1 MTRQERWIPYVFLAP
16 ALFLILAFRFFP
28 AIQGLRESLYSIS
41 FVSESGKVFA
51 GLDNYRM
58 IFADPTFIQTVRNTF
73 LFNLIVN
80 PVQII
85 GALGLALLV
94 NQKVR
99 GVSFFRSVLLLPVA
113 VSINISSIV
122 GGIALYQ
129 TGLVNG
135 LLGAVGLPPQPFLL
149 SADTALATI
158 IALSSWI
165 GIPYWMLFI
174 LAGLQN
180 IPQDIFES
188 ASIDGAN
195 AWTKLTNITLP
206 LLRRVLAFVLVSDT
220 VSNFLLFV
228 PIYLLTEGGPEL
240 STNTIMYEAYRR
252 GLVYGDIGASSAMV
266 SVLLL
271 IIIVVIAVEFYFLRS
286 E

>member
-1 MTRQERWIPYVFLAP
+1 MTRQERWIPYLFLAP
-16 ALFLILAFRFFP
+16 ALFLILAFRLIP
-28 AIQGLRESLYSIS
+28 AVQGLKESLYSIS
-41 FVSESGKVFA
+41 FVSESGKIFV
-51 GLDNYRM
+51 GLDNYRS
-58 IFADPTFIQTVRNTF
+58 IFSDPTFVQTVRNTI

-80 PVQII
+80 PVQIF
-85 GALGLALLV
+85 GALALALLV

-113 VSINISSIV
+113 VSLNISSIV

-135 LLGAVGLPPQPFLL
+135 LLGAFGIPPQPFLL
-149 SADTALATI
+149 SPDTALATI
-158 IALSSWI
+158 IGLSSWI

-180 IPQDIFES
+180 IPADIYES

-195 AWTKLTNITLP
+195 AWTRLVSITLP
-206 LLRRVLAFVLVSDT
+206 LLKRVLAFVLVSDT

-228 PIYLLTEGGPEL
+228 PVFILTEGGPEL
-240 STNTIMYEAYRR
+240 STSTIMYESYRR

-271 IIIVVIAVEFYFLRS
+271 IILVVIAVEFYFMRS